1 MVYLLDELWEDE
13 ELKLLILLNLVFS
26 VYNLISIF
34 IFIGGLLLEYACAF
48 SERVLWK
55 AGSNAG
61 HHVCTPED
69 IFIPSGGMVN
79 TSLHT
84 VQR

>member
-1 MVYLLDELWEDE
+1 MFIINFAFMQFLL
-13 ELKLLILLNLVFS
+13 
-26 VYNLISIF
+26 
-34 IFIGGLLLEYACAF
+34 GYARAF

-61 HHVCTPED
+61 PHVCTPED
-69 IFIPSGGMVN
+69 IFIPSGGMVH

-84 VQR
+84 VQ